1 MLRAAGK
8 SVKKHDVGTQAFMGV
23 IDGASKVT
31 GQLAGAVERATDYSK
46 KLARKDEEPAPEKD
60 DNSLRGIAK
69 RAWRALND
77 QEYAKKKAL
86 ENVREYHRQAAPVV
100 NKVNIEA
107 KKIRQDAEHHSGV
120 IRTKLG
126 TSGKAVSK
134 ATEILPELMTAGSS
148 TRAKIANNVTGAV
161 KDYGENKSI
170 PGALAKLVVP
180 GNSKIANVASE
191 TLSEKLAAARK
202 QP

>member
-8 SVKKHDVGTQAFMGV
+8 SVKKHDVGTQALMGV

-31 GQLAGAVERATDYSK
+31 GQLAGAAERVTDYSK
-46 KLARKDEEPAPEKD
+46 SEAEKATPPEKD
-60 DNSLRGIAK
+60 DNSWSGVAK
-69 RAWRALND
+69 RTWRVLTD
-77 QEYAKKKAL
+77 GKYAKERNLAVSRNLHK
-86 ENVREYHRQAAPVV
+86 EAAPVV
-100 NKVNIEA
+100 NKINTEA

-126 TSGKAVSK
+126 TTGKAVSK
-134 ATEILPELMTAGSS
+134 ATEILPELLTAGSS
-148 TRAKIANNVTGAV
+148 TRAKIANNAIGAA

-170 PGALAKLVVP
+170 PGALAKFVVP

>member
-8 SVKKHDVGTQAFMGV
+8 SMKKHDVGTQALMGV

-46 KLARKDEEPAPEKD
+46 KTARKDNEPAPEKD
-60 DNSLRGIAK
+60 DDSWAGVAK
-69 RAWRALND
+69 RTYKILTD
-77 QEYAKKKAL
+77 PEYAERKAKG
-86 ENVREYHRQAAPVV
+86 NTREHHRQAAPVV
-100 NKVNIEA
+100 NKVNTEA
-107 KKIRQDAEHHSGV
+107 KKIRQDTDHHSGV

-126 TSGKAVSK
+126 TTGKAVSK

-202 QP
+202 